1 MLYLNFQLKKSK
13 PALIAAAVILTIFII
28 ACVISY
34 SATQKLSDTATR
46 DEAGEY
52 SLVVKD
58 DAQAESFL
66 KSFGV
71 DSVLEKTGEEKIIIP
86 KKFNSL
92 YEKYNEMQKRIG
104 LDLSRYKGKSA
115 LKATYKIKSD
125 KADYAVLLLRG
136 NRVIGGHLTS
146 LEYGKGNLPVA

>member
-34 SATQKLSDTATR
+34 SATKKLSDTATR

-86 KKFNSL
+86 NHEFNIL
-92 YEKYNEMQKRIG
+92 
-104 LDLSRYKGKSA
+104 
-115 LKATYKIKSD
+115 
-125 KADYAVLLLRG
+125 
-136 NRVIGGHLTS
+136 
-146 LEYGKGNLPVA
+146 

>member
-34 SATQKLSDTATR
+34 SATKKLSDTATR

-58 DAQAESFL
+58 DAQAESF
-66 KSFGV
+66 F
-71 DSVLEKTGEEKIIIP
+71 P

-92 YEKYNEMQKRIG
+92 YEKYNEIQKRIG

-146 LEYGKGNLPVA
+146 LEYGKGNLPLA

>member
-71 DSVLEKTGEEKIIIP
+71 DSVLEKTGEEIIIP

-92 YEKYNEMQKRIG
+92 YEKYNEIQKRIG

-146 LEYGKGNLPVA
+146 LEYGKGNLPLA